1 MPETTIRAAAVLMVS
16 LMLVII
22 CSIVLSITEESA
34 GFNYTDILFETVSA
48 FATVGL
54 SRGLTPYLSDV
65 GKIMLTIVMLI
76 GRVGPMT
83 VAYAFLKQNRNIGN
97 YTYPEGKV
105 IIG

>member
-1 MPETTIRAAAVLMVS
+1 MVVITI
-16 LMLVII
+16 
-22 CSIVLSITEESA
+22 
-34 GFNYTDILFETVSA
+34 SA

-54 SRGLTPYLSDV
+54 SRGLTPFLSNG
-65 GKIMLTIVMLI
+65 GKVILSILMFI

-83 VAYAFLKQNRNIGN
+83 VAYALLKQNKNIGN